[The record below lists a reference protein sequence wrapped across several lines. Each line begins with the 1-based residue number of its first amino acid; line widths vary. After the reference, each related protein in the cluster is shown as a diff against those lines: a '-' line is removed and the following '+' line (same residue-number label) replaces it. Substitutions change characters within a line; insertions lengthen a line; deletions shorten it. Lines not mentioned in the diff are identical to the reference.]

1 MRRMRVRVWL
11 AWFAAWGAAAAVG
24 YAADEA
30 PAERQQEEV
39 RATINEIK
47 QNKLVTILELPA
59 DDEQAFVTMYTHWEE
74 VRWEFRKRRA
84 SLMEELSAKMA
95 EVGEG
100 RELVAILDD
109 IDTTDRDARASEERL
124 RIQFRSILSMDQYAK
139 LLLFEDNFNRNLRR
153 LVQDRQRLEATEAA
167 ESPAVPAE
175 KR

>member
-1 MRRMRVRVWL
+1 MRGMRVRLWL
-11 AWFAAWGAAAAVG
+11 AWFAAWGAAAVG
-24 YAADEA
+24 YAADA
-30 PAERQQEEV
+30 PPAERQQEEV

-59 DDEQAFVTMYTHWEE
+59 DDEQAFLTMYTHWEE

-84 SLMEELSAKMA
+84 DLMEELSAKMA
-95 EVGEG
+95 DVGEG

-109 IDTTDRDARASEERL
+109 LDLTDRDARASEERL
-124 RIQFRSILSMDQYAK
+124 RIQFRSILSLEQYAT

-153 LVQDRQRLEATEAA
+153 LVQDRQRLDATEATE
-167 ESPAVPAE
+167 SPAGPAE